1 MKGDTIM
8 QIPNDRYT
16 KLIRDEATFTGI
28 QFVVE
33 YETERGTTPE
43 EILETIRTLI
53 RVRDRERNAEE
64 GYPYPII

>member
-1 MKGDTIM
+1 M

>member
-1 MKGDTIM
+1 M
-8 QIPNDRYT
+8 QLPNDRYT

-64 GYPYPII
+64 GYPYSVI

>member
-1 MKGDTIM
+1 M

-33 YETERGTTPE
+33 YETERGTSAE
-43 EILETIRTLI
+43 AILETIRMMI

-64 GYPYPII
+64 DYPYPVI

>member
-1 MKGDTIM
+1 M

-33 YETERGTTPE
+33 YETERGSTAE

>member
-1 MKGDTIM
+1 M

-64 GYPYPII
+64 GYPYSVI

>member
-1 MKGDTIM
+1 M
-8 QIPNDRYT
+8 QLPNDRYT